1 MIRFR
6 LGNNGSIISIV
17 RKTSSGKVPRWLGL
31 FFIIMGLIAVT
42 ISYNNYKDSKELQ
55 QHGVQTEA
63 VVTDVRRSE
72 SHSRKGHR
80 SVTYYPTVQYTD
92 QAGNTHTV
100 ESNSGV
106 SSRTRYQKGRSVQVL
121 YMPNEP
127 DCMEIVGLADPTSN
141 FIAIAVGGVFVV
153 VGGWIALFMRRNK
166 EEAAPE
172 ADNTDI

>member
-1 MIRFR
+1 MTGLEIALLVIGIMIMIASFIF
-6 LGNNGSIISIV
+6 STDKQ
-17 RKTSSGKVPRWLGL
+17 KT
-31 FFIIMGLIAVT
+31 
-42 ISYNNYKDSKELQ
+42 E
-55 QHGVQTEA
+55 TEA
-63 VVTDVRRSE
+63 VVTDIRRSE
-72 SHSRKGHR
+72 RHSRKGHR

-166 EEAAPE
+166 EAATPE